1 MLLRKTKYNG
11 TTPIIP
17 GSGIKLEG
25 KRRLTYP
32 VQIPNIVLNN
42 LWIENVTRSKA
53 MKEVIDVN
61 ISFDT
66 SFEDVELLRTEMEK
80 FVRHADNS
88 RDFQPDL
95 AIGVGSVGDCDKL
108 TLKLAIKHKSNWH
121 NDAVR
126 ATRRSKFICA
136 LALALKK
143 VPIYGPGGGAEPLGG
158 PSNPTY
164 SVAVD
169 DDFAVKAR
177 TKAEEAADG
186 LRMMPLKPKR
196 GASRI
201 QHMSEKQAVAELNTR
216 PPLEGLDSNYAS
228 NRDVVDERTESATL
242 NSRDASAERNRS
254 ENLEQIRQD
263 LVKRENTRGRRKAG
277 EGVPGVPISSMSPGL
292 TVTQYDNDGNVI
304 MGGHRQMSYDV
315 VPGHGGMG
323 SPYAGVGVA
332 SSPGYGAVPTNVSP
346 GIAAAAAQSYSLYPT
361 STYSPPG
368 PGYDPDE
375 QMTLPGQAMTTQAGP
390 SIPEGR
396 VLASPPTH
404 GARQR
409 GASVSQ
415 AIEEREREEQA
426 RRQQG
431 QGRQYTK

>member
-1 MLLRKTKYNG
+1 MLTHC
-11 TTPIIP
+11 
-17 GSGIKLEG
+17 
-25 KRRLTYP
+25 
-32 VQIPNIVLNN
+32 VQVPNIVLNN

-95 AIGVGSVGDCDKL
+95 AIGVGSVGDLDKL

-158 PSNPTY
+158 PTNPAY

-169 DDFAVKAR
+169 DDFAAKAR
-177 TKAEEAADG
+177 TKAEEAADA
-186 LRMMPLKPKR
+186 LRIMPLKPKR
-196 GASRI
+196 GASTRV

-228 NRDVVDERTESATL
+228 NRDAVDERTESATL
-242 NSRDASAERNRS
+242 NSRDVSAERNRS
-254 ENLEQIRQD
+254 DNLEQLRQD

-277 EGVPGVPISSMSPGL
+277 EGVPSAPLSSMSPGL

-304 MGGHRQMSYDV
+304 VGGNRQMSYDV
-315 VPGHGGMG
+315 VPGQGGMG
-323 SPYAGVGVA
+323 SPYGGIGVA
-332 SSPGYGAVPTNVSP
+332 SSPGYGAVPSVSP

-361 STYSPPG
+361 NTYSPPG
-368 PGYDPDE
+368 PGQDPSE

-396 VLASPPTH
+396 VLASPQAH

-415 AIEEREREEQA
+415 ALEEREREEQA

-431 QGRQYTK
+431 QGGQGRQYTK

>member
-1 MLLRKTKYNG
+1 MTQ
-11 TTPIIP
+11 
-17 GSGIKLEG
+17 
-25 KRRLTYP
+25 
-32 VQIPNIVLNN
+32 VPNIVLNN

-53 MKEVIDVN
+53 MKEVIEVN

-66 SFEDVELLRTEMEK
+66 TFEDVELLRTEMEK

-95 AIGVGSVGDCDKL
+95 AIGVGSVGDLDKL

-143 VPIYGPGGGAEPLGG
+143 VPIYGPGGGGEPLGG
-158 PSNPTY
+158 PTNPAY
-164 SVAVD
+164 SVTVD
-169 DDFAVKAR
+169 DGFAAKAR
-177 TKAEEAADG
+177 AKAEDDADA
-186 LRMMPLKPKR
+186 LRIMPLKKPLR
-196 GASRI
+196 GASTRI

-228 NRDVVDERTESATL
+228 NRDAVDERTESATL
-242 NSRDASAERNRS
+242 NSRDASAERQRS
-254 ENLEQIRQD
+254 DNLEQLRQD

-277 EGVPGVPISSMSPGL
+277 EGVPGVPLSSTSPGL
-292 TVTQYDNDGNVI
+292 TVTQYDNDGNAIV
-304 MGGHRQMSYDV
+304 GGHRQMSYDV
-315 VPGHGGMG
+315 VPGQAGGMG
-323 SPYAGVGVA
+323 SPYGGIGVA
-332 SSPGYGAVPTNVSP
+332 STPGYGAVPTVSP
-346 GIAAAAAQSYSLYPT
+346 GIAAAAAQSYSLYPAN
-361 STYSPPG
+361 TYSPPG
-368 PGYDPDE
+368 PGQDPDE
-375 QMTLPGQAMTTQAGP
+375 QMTLPGQAMTTPAGP
-390 SIPEGR
+390 PTSEGR
-396 VLASPPTH
+396 ALAAPQAH

-415 AIEEREREEQA
+415 ALEERERAEQA
-426 RRQQG
+426 RRQQQQGQGG

>member
-1 MLLRKTKYNG
+1 
-11 TTPIIP
+11 
-17 GSGIKLEG
+17 
-25 KRRLTYP
+25 
-32 VQIPNIVLNN
+32 
-42 LWIENVTRSKA
+42 

-66 SFEDVELLRTEMEK
+66 SFEDVELLRLEMEK
-80 FVRHADNS
+80 FVRHVDNS

-143 VPIYGPGGGAEPLGG
+143 VPIYGPGGGGEPLGG
-158 PSNPTY
+158 PTNPTY

-169 DDFAVKAR
+169 DGFAVTAR
-177 TKAEEAADG
+177 TKAEEAADA
-186 LRMMPLKPKR
+186 LRMVPLKPKR
-196 GASRI
+196 GASKVK
-201 QHMSEKQAVAELNTR
+201 HMSEKQAVAELNTR

-228 NRDVVDERTESATL
+228 NREVVDERTESATL

-277 EGVPGVPISSMSPGL
+277 EGVPGVPLSSMSPGL
-292 TVTQYDNDGNVI
+292 TVTQYDSDGNVI
-304 MGGHRQMSYDV
+304 VGGHRQMSYDV
-315 VPGHGGMG
+315 VPSQGGMS
-323 SPYAGVGVA
+323 SPYGGIGVA
-332 SSPGYGAVPTNVSP
+332 SSPGYGAVPNVSP

-368 PGYDPDE
+368 PGQDPDE
-375 QMTLPGQAMTTQAGP
+375 QMTLPGQAMTTQAVP

-396 VLASPPTH
+396 VLVSPQAH

-415 AIEEREREEQA
+415 ALEEREREEQA

-431 QGRQYTK
+431 QGSQGRQYTK

>member
-1 MLLRKTKYNG
+1 
-11 TTPIIP
+11 
-17 GSGIKLEG
+17 
-25 KRRLTYP
+25 
-32 VQIPNIVLNN
+32 
-42 LWIENVTRSKA
+42 

-66 SFEDVELLRTEMEK
+66 SFEDVELLRLEMEK

-143 VPIYGPGGGAEPLGG
+143 VPIYGPGGGGEPLGG
-158 PSNPTY
+158 PNNPTY

-169 DDFAVKAR
+169 DDFASKAR
-177 TKAEEAADG
+177 TKAEEAADAK
-186 LRMMPLKPKR
+186 RMVPLKPKR
-196 GASRI
+196 GASKV
-201 QHMSEKQAVAELNTR
+201 QHMSEKQAIAELNTR

-228 NRDVVDERTESATL
+228 NRGVVDERTESATL
-242 NSRDASAERNRS
+242 NSRDASVERNRS

-277 EGVPGVPISSMSPGL
+277 EGVPGVSLSSMSPGL
-292 TVTQYDNDGNVI
+292 TVTQYDSEGNVVV
-304 MGGHRQMSYDV
+304 GGHRQMSYDV
-315 VPGHGGMG
+315 VPGQGGMS
-323 SPYAGVGVA
+323 SPYGGVGVA
-332 SSPGYGAVPTNVSP
+332 RSPGYGAVPNVSP
-346 GIAAAAAQSYSLYPT
+346 GIAAAAAQSYSLYPP

-368 PGYDPDE
+368 PGQDPDE
-375 QMTLPGQAMTTQAGP
+375 QMTLPGQVMATRAGP

-396 VLASPPTH
+396 VLASSQAH

-415 AIEEREREEQA
+415 TLEEREGGEQA
-426 RRQQG
+426 RKQQSQSS
-431 QGRQYTK
+431 QGREYTK